1 MLEKMKTEA
10 FEYQKLSPAE
20 MESRGIL
27 GRLVGPCA
35 DFINPTR
42 NGRGYSEELW
52 DKVFE
57 DPIVQEKINNKCLF
71 GELGHPADREE
82 VDLEKI
88 AIALNE
94 KPKKS
99 KDGKLVA
106 CFDILGTPAGKILK
120 TLCDYGTTIGISSRG
135 SGDLIEDADGNEAV
149 DPDTYNFECFDA
161 VIVPAVES
169 ARLQYVTES
178 LNTNGAQMKH
188 ALCEALEKAS
198 DKDKKIMQETLDTLN
213 IKLDESNSENCGDK
227 KAEATVE
234 EPVTEEVV
242 SDTMADTVIKELQEA
257 LTAKAELEVQIKD
270 LQEKL
275 AVSDTKVSE
284 ITEECNKYKE
294 TVIRLSTVAQKSKS
308 LKEQL
313 TKLES
318 DLKDRDEKISSYSK
332 VDEELKSTSAANSKL
347 SESLAVKDSKI
358 VKLNE
363 KLIDTERE
371 LNKKIDLL
379 TEQLSNEKSHS
390 LQLEEDYKAKI
401 TRIKTNCKH
410 AIVETLRHY
419 ISSKAKVLGLKEEE
433 IINRLPQDYS
443 LNDIDKICEN
453 LQTYVLNV
461 SKMPWKLNQRVKAK
475 ITESVNDPLVQKDTD
490 DDVDDSLM
498 NLIK

>member
-1 MLEKMKTEA
+1 MMTGINIVEALKLQPLTEEEKNA
-10 FEYQKLSPAE
+10 
-20 MESRGIL
+20 RHIL
-27 GRLVGPCA
+27 GRLYGPIA
-35 DFINPTR
+35 TTKESTR
-42 NGRGYSEELW
+42 NGRRYNKELW
-52 DKVFE
+52 EKALNDDLFK
-57 DPIVQEKINNKCLF
+57 EKIQNKSLF
-71 GELGHPADREE
+71 LELGHPTDREE
-82 VDLEKI
+82 TLMENVCACIPEMPKIVDGDLYTY
-88 AIALNE
+88 
-94 KPKKS
+94 
-99 KDGKLVA
+99 V
-106 CFDILGTPAGKILK
+106 DILDTPNGRLLK
-120 TLCDYGTTIGISSRG
+120 TLCDYGFIPGISSRG
-135 SGDLIEDADGNEAV
+135 SGDIIGDEV
-149 DPDTYNFECFDA
+149 DPDTFYLETWD
-161 VIVPAVES
+161 IVQTPAVKG
-169 ARLQYVTES
+169 ARLAMAES
-178 LNTNGAQMKH
+178 LDNNMSNMKH

-213 IKLDESNSENCGDK
+213 IKLDESNSENCEDK
-227 KAEATVE
+227 KAEAPVE
-234 EPVTEEVV
+234 EAVTEEVV
-242 SDTMADTVIKELQEA
+242 SNTMADTVIKELQEA

-275 AVSDTKVSE
+275 AVSDTKVNE

-379 TEQLSNEKSHS
+379 TEQLGNEKSHS

-433 IINRLPQDYS
+433 IINRLPQDYN
-443 LNDIDKICEN
+443 LDDIDTICEN
-453 LQTYVLNV
+453 LQAYVLNV

-475 ITESVNDPLVQKDTD
+475 ITESVNDPLAPKDAD